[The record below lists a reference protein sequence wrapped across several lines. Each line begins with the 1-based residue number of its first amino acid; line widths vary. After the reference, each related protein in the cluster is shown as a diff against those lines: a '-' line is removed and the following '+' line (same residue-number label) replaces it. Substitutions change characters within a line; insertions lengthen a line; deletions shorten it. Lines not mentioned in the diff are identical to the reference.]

1 MNFKDQYKN
10 DYDKIKADD
19 KFKADLVAKLSEEQ
33 GKKSKKNS
41 YVFSGIIA
49 AAALLA
55 IVIGVGIGNKNVRQ
69 NPNKGNEGSTMD
81 IMVDQNE
88 SSSAVDVNYDN
99 WYKDAKT
106 AEEMYE
112 VFAKLIKDN
121 KLEKL
126 YCSTEEKFSSKDI
139 MNSND
144 AESLTGKLADAK
156 ICDEEMSDNVLNYM
170 AVFEDG
176 EIVKFAISGEKYVRL
191 KDVEAVFE
199 MK

>member
-33 GKKSKKNS
+33 GKKSKKNI
-41 YVFSGIIA
+41 YVFSGTIA

-69 NPNKGNEGSTMD
+69 NTSKGNEGSTMD
-81 IMVDQNE
+81 IMVEQNE

-106 AEEMYE
+106 DEEIYQ
-112 VFAKLIKDN
+112 VFSKLIKDG

-139 MNSND
+139 MDSKG
-144 AESLTGKLADAK
+144 AENLASKLADAK

-176 EIVKFAISGEKYVRL
+176 EIVKFSISDEKYVIL
-191 KDVEAVFE
+191 KDIEVVFQI
-199 MK
+199 K